1 MTPRCYLEQ
10 FLPLASRA
18 EVGNPILD
26 AEKPNSVIKKPLNKI
41 FQGSSKAFS
50 EWVQVDWLHC
60 GYLIMSLKKYQQL
73 NHYVLG
79 VGSKDILEDVKG
91 RGRKELKTCKA
102 EG

>member
-1 MTPRCYLEQ
+1 
-10 FLPLASRA
+10 
-18 EVGNPILD
+18 
-26 AEKPNSVIKKPLNKI
+26 
-41 FQGSSKAFS
+41 
-50 EWVQVDWLHC
+50 
-60 GYLIMSLKKYQQL
+60 MSLKKYQQL

>member
-1 MTPRCYLEQ
+1 MINQRIIPCIFQESNCFIPSLSPLKRARKNVTPRCYLEQ

-50 EWVQVDWLHC
+50 EWVQVD
-60 GYLIMSLKKYQQL
+60 
-73 NHYVLG
+73 
-79 VGSKDILEDVKG
+79 
-91 RGRKELKTCKA
+91 
-102 EG
+102 